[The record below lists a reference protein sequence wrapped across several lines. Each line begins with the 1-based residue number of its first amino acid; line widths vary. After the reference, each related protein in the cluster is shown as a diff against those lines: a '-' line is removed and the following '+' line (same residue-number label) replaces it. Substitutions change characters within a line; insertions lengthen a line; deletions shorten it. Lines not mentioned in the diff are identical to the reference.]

1 MQMQPLDSQYWAKYA
16 HNHKEHY
23 NYEMAK
29 FVSDLAV
36 SLRAQS
42 VLEVGCSAG
51 NDLSLLEDKMQVAG
65 IDSSEHAILQA
76 KKNFPHIQL
85 KVGSITSIPHDDC
98 AFDFVFTRNVFNYLA
113 DDHMQKATDELFRVS
128 KKYIMNIEMFS
139 ENDHIIEKGPPRMI
153 GRNMKN
159 RWLNYKVKIISD
171 VNMHEEIDPK
181 RSRFVLV
188 RKM

>member
-1 MQMQPLDSQYWAKYA
+1 MQPLDSQYWAKYA
-16 HNHKEHY
+16 YNHKEHY

-76 KKNFPHIQL
+76 RKNFPHMQL
-85 KVGSITSIPHDDC
+85 KVGSITSIPHDDR

-159 RWLNYKVKIISD
+159 RWLNYRVKIISD